1 MNDIVLSQFYNPE
14 TLNIFSD
21 ASIVGK
27 KNHFSGCYGVV
38 AVCEDNI
45 IDDLY
50 RLASHTTNNESELK
64 GLRGALILANKW
76 KSDYSFINIF
86 SDSQISVFGL
96 RDYIYN
102 WRYNQYDG
110 NLYGYTNKP
119 IVNQE
124 IFIESHQLL
133 ADLQIYRNCII
144 RIFHQ
149 SGHVDNGYYNLKNAA
164 AVFAKSNNISGNI
177 DLNFIRYISTYNNY
191 VDVTSRNLLKRSDL
205 SKNYIDPVDFRAKG
219 RIQKGNGIDRRKAK

>member
-1 MNDIVLSQFYNPE
+1 MNDIILSQFYNPK

-27 KNHFSGCYGVV
+27 KNHYSGCYGVV
-38 AVCEDNI
+38 AVTEDNI
-45 IDDLY
+45 IDNLY

-76 KSDYSFINIF
+76 KSNYSYINIF

-102 WRYNQYDG
+102 WKYNKYDG
-110 NLYGYTNKP
+110 NLYGYSNKP
-119 IVNQE
+119 IANQC
-124 IFIESHQLL
+124 IFVESHQLL
-133 ADLQIYRNCII
+133 IELQMYQNCII

-149 SGHVDNGYYNLKNAA
+149 SGHVDNNYYNLKNAA
-164 AVFAKSNNISGNI
+164 SIFARSNNIPGNI

-191 VDVTSRNLLKRSDL
+191 VDITSRNLLKQSNL
-205 SKNYIDPVDFRAKG
+205 SKNYIDPVEFKATGK
-219 RIQKGNGIDRRKAK
+219 IKKFNSILNKAK